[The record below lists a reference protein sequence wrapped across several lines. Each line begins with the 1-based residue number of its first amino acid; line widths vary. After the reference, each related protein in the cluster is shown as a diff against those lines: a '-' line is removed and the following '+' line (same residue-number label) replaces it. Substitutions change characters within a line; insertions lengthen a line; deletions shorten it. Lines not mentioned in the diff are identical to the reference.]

1 MKFNWGTGILI
12 FIILFFIAIFSFVYF
27 ASTVKI
33 NLGEEDYYP
42 KELAYQNIIDKKNNT
57 KSLPEKITFE
67 HRGNTLIISFP
78 AIIEGKKPGG
88 TILLYRPS
96 DYTLDIEHK
105 INTDAEGRQFIS
117 TEQLL
122 PGKYIIKID
131 WVLDSIQYYQEEIFI
146 N

>member
-27 ASTVKI
+27 ASTQKV
-33 NLGEEDYYP
+33 NLVEDDYYP

-57 KSLPEKITFE
+57 RSLPEKITFE

-78 AIIEGKKPGG
+78 AIIESKKPGG

-96 DYTLDIEHK
+96 DYALDIEHT
-105 INTDAEGRQFIS
+105 IDTDEEGRQFIS

-131 WVLDSIQYYQEEIFI
+131 WALDSIQYYQEEIFI